1 MGTGRVEP
9 NSSCLA
15 YEVFLPTE
23 TSLQPHELCSDME
36 VLSHSW
42 SSRRTMSILKC
53 VTSSTKTPDIA
64 SLALSFMFFLHL
76 FRTSLCLHVH
86 MWIPIKDTEGQIH
99 CILEAFTA
107 VFSNAKKESLTFKSF
122 WTRTSHLPTICR
134 GTEKES
140 SGCHVCTQGFLG
152 LLVLTIELPPVVQP
166 EYLYKSESP
175 EHRFRHC
182 NVVEITKL
190 HNQSAES
197 HIL

>member
-1 MGTGRVEP
+1 MLGLWSVLTHG
-9 NSSCLA
+9 NISSASWIVFWHVSVVSQLVQQKDHVNPKVCYIVNKDTRHCLSSL
-15 YEVFLPTE
+15 VF
-23 TSLQPHELCSDME
+23 H
-36 VLSHSW
+36 VF
-42 SSRRTMSILKC
+42 SS
-53 VTSSTKTPDIA
+53 
-64 SLALSFMFFLHL
+64 SFQNISMF
-76 FRTSLCLHVH
+76 TCT